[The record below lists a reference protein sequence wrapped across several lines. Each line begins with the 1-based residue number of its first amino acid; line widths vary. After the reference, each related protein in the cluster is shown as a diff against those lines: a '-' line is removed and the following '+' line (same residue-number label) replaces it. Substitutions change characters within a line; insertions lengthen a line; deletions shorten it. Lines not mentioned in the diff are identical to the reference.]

1 VLRSLRETSPRQ
13 YIGVSRVL
21 DPGSQPGGLFANAG
35 RVGLGAWAFG
45 GVGWGPQDDRD
56 SIAAIRRAVELGV
69 DWIDTAAIYG
79 AGHSERL
86 LGRALAQIAEA
97 DRPLVFTKC
106 GLRLDEDA
114 EQPRRDLTPASLI
127 AECEQS
133 LRRLGLERI
142 DVYQLHWPVAEEDVV
157 ELAWDTLAELR
168 RAGKIARA
176 GVSNFDVE
184 LLERC
189 SRRAPIDLIQLPMS
203 LLDRRSAEQI
213 LPWAQA
219 HGVPT
224 IAYSP
229 LESGLL
235 SGRFSLARLQ
245 SLPPGDWRAR
255 RPQFQRPAIERSL
268 ELVELLR
275 PIAEEAG
282 CSLVEL
288 AVAWPLQWPAIAGV
302 IVGARTPAQVDGWA
316 RAQQVTLAR
325 PVLERIE
332 QALVTSGAG
341 LGPVRAVAES

>member
-1 VLRSLRETSPRQ
+1 VTS
-13 YIGVSRVL
+13 GLDSRA
-21 DPGSQPGGLFANAG
+21 GTRGLLSELSS
-35 RVGLGAWAFG
+35 VGLGAWAFG
-45 GVGWGPQDDRD
+45 GVGWGHQDDRD
-56 SIAAIRRAVELGV
+56 SIAAIHRAVELGV
-69 DWIDTAAIYG
+69 DWVDTAAIYG

-86 LGRALAQIAEA
+86 VGRALAQIAEA

-106 GLRLDEDA
+106 GLRLEEGA
-114 EQPRRDLTPASLI
+114 AQPRRDLTPASLI

-142 DVYQLHWPVAEEDVV
+142 DVYQLHWPVDDEHVV

-168 RAGKIARA
+168 RAGKIANA
-176 GVSNFDVE
+176 GVSNFDAE

-189 SRRAPIDLIQLPMS
+189 SRRAPIDLIQQPMS

-213 LPWAQA
+213 LPWAEA

-235 SGRFSLARLQ
+235 SGRFSLARLEA
-245 SLPPGDWRAR
+245 LPPGDWRAR

-275 PIAEEAG
+275 PIAEDVG

-288 AVAWPLQWPAIAGV
+288 AVSWPLQWPAVAGV

-316 RAQQVTLAR
+316 RAQQVTFER
-325 PVLERIE
+325 SVLERIE
-332 QALVTSGAG
+332 QALVRSGAG
-341 LGPVRAVAES
+341 VGALRIADES

>member
-1 VLRSLRETSPRQ
+1 VPP
-13 YIGVSRVL
+13 VL
-21 DPGSQPGGLFANAG
+21 DPGSQAGGPFESVSS
-35 RVGLGAWAFG
+35 VGLGAWAFG

-56 SIAAIRRAVELGV
+56 SIAAIHRAVELGV
-69 DWIDTAAIYG
+69 GWIDTAAIYG

-86 LGRALAQIAEA
+86 VGRALAEIAEA
-97 DRPLVFTKC
+97 DRPLVFTKG
-106 GLRLDEDA
+106 GLRLDEGA

-133 LRRLGLERI
+133 LGRLGVEQI
-142 DVYQLHWPVAEEDVV
+142 DVYQLHWPVADEEVV

-168 RAGKIARA
+168 RAGKIAKA
-176 GVSNFDVE
+176 GVSNFDAA

-203 LLDRRSAEQI
+203 LLDRRSAEHI
-213 LPWAQA
+213 LPWAEA
-219 HGVPT
+219 NGVAA

-235 SGRFSLARLQ
+235 SGRFSLARLE

-268 ELVELLR
+268 ELVELLH
-275 PIAEEAG
+275 PIAEQAG

-288 AVAWPLQWPAIAGV
+288 AVAWPLHWPALAGV

-316 RAQQVTLAR
+316 GAQRAMLDRSA
-325 PVLERIE
+325 LERIE
-332 QALVTSGAG
+332 QALVSSAAG
-341 LGPVRAVAES
+341 LGPTRRAGASS